1 MPSKKDVRD
10 QVGAG
15 MREETEEE
23 ASALSRGGVI
33 KRHCLEK
40 VALGPWAEAATSLMM
55 VRFSRSIAV
64 LVLWLSV
71 IKG

>member
-15 MREETEEE
+15 MGEETEEE

-40 VALGPWAEAATSLMM
+40 VALGP
-55 VRFSRSIAV
+55 
-64 LVLWLSV
+64 
-71 IKG
+71 